1 MTVLFITSKSLGGS
15 GKYISCLAGGIE
27 DKVDC
32 ELMYFPSGAAQDRE
46 IEQSFKAVHHFP
58 SRPSF
63 NPVALIKDVLFVRK
77 LLRQGRYSA
86 VHTHTSFGGLIGR
99 LGAFLSGSKIKII
112 HTLHAYGAD
121 EFTPYPQKWL
131 YWLIEKGLDAMT
143 DRYISPSR
151 YTREY
156 GTRIRLIN
164 PGKATVIYNAL
175 PLKTPQPVGDAE
187 RQCVR
192 ASFGAGPDDVVF
204 LFCGRFERQKG
215 VDVLLRSVA
224 LVKPGAAFKVVL
236 CGTGELEDAL
246 RKLAGELGIQDRMVW
261 LGWQPDLRAFYGASD
276 VYVMPSRW
284 ETFGLV
290 FLEAMN
296 YSLPILSTRAQAIP
310 EVVED
315 SVSGLLSIS
324 EDTQGLARNM
334 EKLIM
339 SAELRRQLGMHG
351 HQRLRARFSYE
362 EFIHSHL
369 ALYEECSAF
378 RM

>member
-15 GKYISCLAGGIE
+15 GKYIACLAGGIE
-27 DKVDC
+27 DQVSC
-32 ELMYFPSGAAQDRE
+32 ELMYFCSGAAQDQE
-46 IEQSFKAVHHFP
+46 IERAFKSVHYFP
-58 SRPSF
+58 RRPSF
-63 NPVALIKDVLFVRK
+63 NPVALFKDVMFVRK
-77 LLRQGRYSA
+77 VLRQGRYSA

-99 LGAFLSGSKIKII
+99 IGAFLSGSRVKII

-131 YWLIEKGLDAMT
+131 YWIIEKGLDALT

-175 PLKTPQPVGDAE
+175 PLCAPPPSNRTE
-187 RQCVR
+187 RQEVR
-192 ASFGAGPDDVVF
+192 TRLGAGPDDIVF
-204 LFCGRFERQKG
+204 LFCGRFEKQKG
-215 VDVLLRSVA
+215 VDILLHAIAQVRTTAS
-224 LVKPGAAFKVVL
+224 FRVVL
-236 CGTGELEDAL
+236 CGTGELEETL
-246 RKLAGELGIQDRMVW
+246 RRLAIRLGIQDRIVW

-296 YSLPILSTRAQAIP
+296 YSLPILSTRTQAIP
-310 EVVED
+310 EVVEH
-315 SVSGLLSIS
+315 SVTGLLSTN
-324 EDTQGLARNM
+324 EDVPALARNM
-334 EKLIM
+334 ETLM
-339 SAELRRQLGMHG
+339 MNPELRSQLGAHG
-351 HQRLRARFSYE
+351 NQRLRTRFSYDA
-362 EFIHSHL
+362 FIHSHL
-369 ALYEECSAF
+369 TLYRECRAGA
-378 RM
+378 